1 MFRGLLALCRPWAA
15 FLLALLGVG
24 LHLADLPMVDAQ
36 PIADAAVYGFAQQK
50 VYGMTLTATPGSSAA
65 VIGSVFSV
73 KLASSAAF
81 DTVPGVVANAGGLDT
96 LQSFITSGIPLAPPE
111 NYSGNANPGM
121 SLPANERVL
130 LQANPT
136 GAGVAQGVDLT
147 NPHTGS
153 FFTGRNFARGDGY
166 TTPNPDT
173 TVAPPGPGT
182 IPADAPP
189 GTWPAGG
196 SPVPG
201 VHLFAPVG
209 TADTLS
215 IDLAAE
221 ALLNG
226 EGYATI
232 AIGASDWT
240 ASGSFSITGAADARA
255 AVSLDFSLVERL
267 VVYSWSPEDDVAIAS
282 NSFAFDVLD
291 GAGESVFG
299 PPGANPSTT
308 RLLATGVVGAE
319 TYNNNTFVPTHIYP
333 GPVVVNFQ
341 TMPLA
346 PGSYS
351 FILKGTTTA
360 NVTAA
365 PEPAIGSG
373 LVLLAAATVGRR
385 FRFASRRS
393 RRGKRPDQFSPA

>member
-1 MFRGLLALCRPWAA
+1 MFCGLVAVSRRVAVLALA
-15 FLLALLGVG
+15 FISGFWLV
-24 LHLADLPMVDAQ
+24 DLPAANAE

-50 VYGMTLTATPGSSAA
+50 VYGMTLTAAPGSSAA
-65 VIGSVFSV
+65 VVGSSFSV

-81 DTVPGVVANAGGLDT
+81 DTVPGVAANAGGLDT
-96 LQSFITSGIPLAPPE
+96 LQSFITSGSPLAPPE

-147 NPHTGS
+147 NPQAGS

-166 TTPNPDT
+166 ATPNPDT
-173 TVAPPGPGT
+173 AVAPPGPGT

-196 SPVPG
+196 SPVPAA
-201 VHLFAPVG
+201 HLFAPVG
-209 TADTLS
+209 SADTLS

-232 AIGASDWT
+232 ASGASDWT
-240 ASGSFSITGAADARA
+240 ASGNFSITGTADARA
-255 AVSLDFSLVERL
+255 AVSLDFSLIERL
-267 VVYSWSPEDDVAIAS
+267 VVYSWNPENDVAIAS
-282 NSFAFDVLD
+282 NTLAFDVLD
-291 GAGESVFG
+291 SAGESVFG

-308 RLLATGVVGAE
+308 RLLATGTVGAE

-346 PGSYS
+346 PGGYS

-373 LVLLAAATVGRR
+373 LVLLAAVTVGRR
-385 FRFASRRS
+385 LRFALPRLQCR
-393 RRGKRPDQFSPA
+393 KRPDQFNPA